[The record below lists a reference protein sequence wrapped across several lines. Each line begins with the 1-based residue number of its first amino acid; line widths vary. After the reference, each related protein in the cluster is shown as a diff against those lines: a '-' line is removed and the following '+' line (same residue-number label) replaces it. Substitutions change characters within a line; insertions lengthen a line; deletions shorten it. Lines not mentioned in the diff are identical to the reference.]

1 MTHKLMLPMASNQGR
16 DYAVT
21 LSEQQDLARR
31 FDLSLSE
38 VRQCID
44 ALRRMMLGGTV
55 EPQKTATKTK
65 KLILAH
71 FENSNVTGRQG
82 A

>member
-1 MTHKLMLPMASNQGR
+1 MTNKLMLPMASNQSR

-31 FDLSLSE
+31 FELSLGE
-38 VRQCID
+38 VRQGIE
-44 ALRRMMLGGTV
+44 ALRRMMSDGTV

-65 KLILAH
+65 NLILVH
-71 FENSNVTGRQG
+71 FENSNVTERQG